1 MVKYPYQTWNPLKW
15 YPMGGKLQTSEECRE
30 YLDLLDQEK
39 FQNDKLINK
48 TFNNFC
54 PSSAQTLHKLTI
66 SEKYLTAFLT

>member
-1 MVKYPYQTWNPLKW
+1 MKVLDMSLNS
-15 YPMGGKLQTSEECRE
+15 GRCE

-39 FQNDKLINK
+39 FQNDKLINNI
-48 TFNNFC
+48 FNNFC